1 MRMEKFQLIV
11 DISTLTDDTQ
21 GWFGLGCV
29 WFVFVSSL
37 GNLGWD
43 AVGVFCFSLLPLGCW
58 GFGLD
63 SVGTPPPN
71 L

>member
-37 GNLGWD
+37 GNAG
-43 AVGVFCFSLLPLGCW
+43 LGC
-58 GFGLD
+58 
-63 SVGTPPPN
+63 SR
-71 L
+71 